1 MGRSQEQ
8 GQGQG
13 PIHSIRLSTVGAA
26 RPTETGTTH
35 EPTGLDLAMK
45 LHYLKAAYIYSPET
59 ARDLTVRHMKES
71 MFMLFDQIA
80 WTTGRFSRRD
90 SGRPYIKCNDSG
102 TRFVE
107 GQCNL
112 TVEEWLSQPDR
123 SVDEFLVYHQP
134 IGPELTISPLIY
146 VQLTRFKCGGLGLG
160 LSWANIIGDSSSL
173 FYAFNLWT
181 KAITGE
187 KIHAPTPSKGDRSFQ
202 SPNPTVK
209 DPVSIKRVDPVG
221 DLWVTPNNKKMAT
234 YCFNLSVADQIS
246 PHFPANGGNSVPV
259 FEIISG
265 IIWKCIAKVRA
276 EPEPVTVT
284 IIKNDPNDLKPN
296 NAIRNSQVISSV
308 QVDFP
313 VAEATV
319 EELVRAMG
327 EAMDERFG
335 IEEIGGSC
343 DGNLDFVVYGA
354 KLTFVDLSGED
365 LYGARVMGKSPDS
378 VYCNVEGV
386 GEEGLVVIYVAAKS
400 EERVVT
406 VTLPE
411 EEMERVK
418 LEFKKCGLIAP

>member
-13 PIHSIRLSTVGAA
+13 PVHSIRLSTVGAT
-26 RPTETGTTH
+26 RPTEIGTTH

-45 LHYLKAAYIYSPET
+45 LHYIKAVYIYSPET
-59 ARDLTVRHMKES
+59 ARDLTVRQLKEA

-90 SGRPYIKCNDSG
+90 SGRPYIKCNDCG

-112 TVEEWLSQPDR
+112 TVEEWLSKPDR

-134 IGPELTISPLIY
+134 IGPELTFSPLIY
-146 VQLTRFKCGGLGLG
+146 VQMTRFKCGGLSLG
-160 LSWANIIGDSSSL
+160 LSWANIIGDSFSL
-173 FYAFNLWT
+173 FYAFNLWA
-181 KAITGE
+181 KAIAGE
-187 KIHAPTPSKGDRSFQ
+187 NIQAPIPSKGGRRFQ
-202 SPNPTVK
+202 NLNPTVK
-209 DPVSIKRVDPVG
+209 DPVSVKRVDPVG
-221 DLWVTPNNKKMAT
+221 DLWVTPNNKKMLSHS
-234 YCFNLSVADQIS
+234 FNISVADHKP
-246 PHFPANGGNSVPV
+246 PHSLV
-259 FEIISG
+259 FESIVG

-276 EPEPVTVT
+276 EPEPLTTVT
-284 IIKNDPNDLKPN
+284 IIKKDVNDMKPN
-296 NAIRNSQVISSV
+296 VIRNSQVISSV
-308 QVDFP
+308 QVDFS
-313 VAEATV
+313 VAEAMV
-319 EELVRAMG
+319 EELVKSMAK
-327 EAMDERFG
+327 ATDERFG
-335 IEEIGGSC
+335 IEEVGESC
-343 DGNLDFVVYGA
+343 GGNLDFVLYGA

-365 LYGARVMGKSPDS
+365 LYEAKMMGKSPES

-386 GEEGLVVIYVAAKS
+386 GEEGLVVVYAAAKS

-418 LEFKKCGLIAP
+418 VEFKKCGLVIAV

>member
-13 PIHSIRLSTVGAA
+13 PVHSIRLSTVGAT

-45 LHYLKAAYIYSPET
+45 LHYLKAAYIYSAET
-59 ARDLTVRHMKES
+59 ARDLTVRHLKEA

-90 SGRPYIKCNDSG
+90 SGRPYIKCNDCG

-112 TVEEWLSQPDR
+112 TVEEWLSKPDR
-123 SVDEFLVYHQP
+123 SVDEFLVYHHP
-134 IGPELTISPLIY
+134 IGPELTFSPLIY
-146 VQLTRFKCGGLGLG
+146 VQMTRFKCGGLGLG
-160 LSWANIIGDSSSL
+160 LSWANIIGDAFSL
-173 FYAFNLWT
+173 FYAFNLWA

-187 KIHAPTPSKGDRSFQ
+187 KIYAPTTPSIGERRFQ

-209 DPVSIKRVDPVG
+209 DPVSIKRVKPVG
-221 DLWVTPNNKKMAT
+221 DLWVTPNDKKLAN
-234 YCFNLSVADQIS
+234 YCFNLVVADQIS
-246 PHFPANGGNSVPV
+246 PHFPAKGDDSIPV
-259 FEIISG
+259 FEILAG

-276 EPEPVTVT
+276 EPKPVTVT
-284 IIKNDPNDLKPN
+284 IIKKDPNDLKL

-308 QVDFP
+308 SVDFP

-319 EELVRAMG
+319 EELVKAMG
-327 EAMDERFG
+327 EAKDERCG
-335 IEEIGGSC
+335 IEEIGESC

-354 KLTFVDLSGED
+354 KLTFLDLSGED
-365 LYGARVMGKSPDS
+365 LFEAKVMGKSPES
-378 VYCNVEGV
+378 VYCNVEGI
-386 GEEGLVVIYVAAKS
+386 GEEGLVVVYAAAKS

-418 LEFKKCGLIAP
+418 LEFKKFGLIAA